1 MSYMIGFGTNPTR
14 VHHRAASLPS
24 MRASPQKIQ
33 CQQGFAYFY
42 TGNPNPNIAMGA
54 VIGGPDQND
63 NINDIRSNYAQM
75 EPTTYINAPIV
86 GVLGVLAAG
95 RTYT

>member
-1 MSYMIGFGTNPTR
+1 
-14 VHHRAASLPS
+14 

-33 CQQGFAYFY
+33 CQQGFAYFN

-63 NINDIRSNYAQM
+63 NINNIRSNYAQM